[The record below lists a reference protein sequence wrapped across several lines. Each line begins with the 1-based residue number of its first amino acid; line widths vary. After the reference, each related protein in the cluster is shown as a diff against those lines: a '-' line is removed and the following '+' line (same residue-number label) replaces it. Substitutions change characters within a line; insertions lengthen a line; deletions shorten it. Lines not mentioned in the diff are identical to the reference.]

1 MINVTGQI
9 HERIVLPKIMNETF
23 YIFLRSFLVVPVR
36 EIVVKLCV
44 AGSFYMFCGLMDIA
58 MLVQYWPRHALFT
71 SLGYRMTHNSIF
83 RTELFVL

>member
-23 YIFLRSFLVVPVR
+23 YIFLRSLLVGPVR

-44 AGSFYMFCGLMDIA
+44 ASSFYMF
-58 MLVQYWPRHALFT
+58 V
-71 SLGYRMTHNSIF
+71 
-83 RTELFVL
+83 V